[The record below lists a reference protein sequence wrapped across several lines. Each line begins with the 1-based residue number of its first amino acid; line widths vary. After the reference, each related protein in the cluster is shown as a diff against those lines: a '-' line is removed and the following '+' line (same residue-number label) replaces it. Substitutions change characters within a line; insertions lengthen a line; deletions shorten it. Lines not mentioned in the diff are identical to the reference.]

1 MTSEP
6 HAFLTID
13 HGAATASIALIGRV
27 AGTWR
32 LIGTLALPAG
42 AAVDVAVDLLV
53 SRVRI
58 ADPELASTLGIVEID
73 SDALPRFEVRS
84 RRPRRLAVVGGRG
97 ADPGE
102 ADGDRRPEVA
112 GARPEPA
119 PRRPT
124 RS

>member
-53 SRVRI
+53 SRVRS
-58 ADPELASTLGIVEID
+58 ADPELASALGVVDID

-84 RRPRRLAVVGGRG
+84 RRPRRLAVVAAAERTL
-97 ADPGE
+97 
-102 ADGDRRPEVA
+102 
-112 GARPEPA
+112 
-119 PRRPT
+119 T
-124 RS
+124 R